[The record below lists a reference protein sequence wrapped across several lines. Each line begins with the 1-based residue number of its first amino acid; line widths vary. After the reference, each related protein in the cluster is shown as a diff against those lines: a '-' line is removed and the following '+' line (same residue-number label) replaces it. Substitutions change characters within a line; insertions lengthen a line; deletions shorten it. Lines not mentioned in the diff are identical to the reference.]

1 VIVFVVVVFYCVIL
15 GIVQSNDVHYH
26 YVPPRLYFDD
36 LAESTSH
43 ILRLIGSLANYF
55 LGVTNLI
62 AYSIIFAY
70 LYWRKTLSFSRN
82 DELRMTTQVALFV
95 IIECIFFVY
104 WEFVEKTH
112 LITTASALLTSS
124 IIKLVFYDSIIF
136 PYLLINK

>member
-1 VIVFVVVVFYCVIL
+1 MEA
-15 GIVQSNDVHYH
+15 GS
-26 YVPPRLYFDD
+26 
-36 LAESTSH
+36 STRA
-43 ILRLIGSLANYF
+43 IFRIGSLANYF

-136 PYLLINK
+136 PYLLINKRVQGRILDIIGCRSM